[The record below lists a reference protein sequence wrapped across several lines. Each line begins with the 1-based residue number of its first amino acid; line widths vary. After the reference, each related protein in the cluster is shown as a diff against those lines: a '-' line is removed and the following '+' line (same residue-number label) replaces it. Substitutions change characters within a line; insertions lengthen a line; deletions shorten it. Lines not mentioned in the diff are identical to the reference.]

1 VDASEPNDRTILDTL
16 SPLGIATTRYE
27 DRIAAALGGGGHAQP
42 VFEPH
47 HCVNGAG
54 ILFLLPALLSQGLL
68 KASEVYSLPPTHYYG
83 LGQVMLTLGLMALAR
98 IKNPEQLKQCRPGEI
113 GRIIGLDRIPEVSCL
128 REKIKM
134 LSTQEQGQ
142 KLNRLLV
149 DDWYSPQTGDD
160 GSFLYID
167 GHVRIYYGAKANLPS
182 KFVSRQK
189 LCLSATTEYWVNDA
203 QGMPVMMVMGELTEK
218 LQHAIEHQIIPQL
231 QQTVLLPA
239 STAPPQLEE
248 APLEEA
254 SLPPACTLVFD
265 REAYDIPFIE
275 RLWKNYRIA
284 VITYRKNVKDKW
296 PEEDFTSTDV
306 VVLGQK
312 TTMQLCERNITLGS
326 TIFREVRKYSE
337 DGHQTSI
344 FTNNMLICTAMVAG
358 RMFGRWVQEN
368 FFRYLIMDYDFDK
381 MLEFG
386 VEAIDEEKEVVNPI
400 YRKLSQKLK
409 KEVEKRK
416 RLQAQQY
423 ALAEQSIDNSLEH
436 LPAITQKQVVL
447 FEKIEQHQQRE
458 DELKMQRSQAKPRIK
473 LKEMPD
479 QKRYNK
485 LKQESKMI
493 MNIIKMIAY
502 RAETGVANLLAAFMC
517 TAKADNEKRMLLK
530 QIIQCHADIEP
541 DMTNQTLTITL
552 HTLSAPRFNVAAS
565 KLAELLT
572 ETECIFPE
580 TNLKM
585 IFKTHADQTAK
596 GKEF

>member
-1 VDASEPNDRTILDTL
+1 M
-16 SPLGIATTRYE
+16 
-27 DRIAAALGGGGHAQP
+27 
-42 VFEPH
+42 
-47 HCVNGAG
+47 
-54 ILFLLPALLSQGLL
+54 
-68 KASEVYSLPPTHYYG
+68 KASEVYSLPTNHYYG

-98 IKNPEQLKQCRPGEI
+98 IKNPEQLKQCKPGEI

-128 REKIKM
+128 REKIKL
-134 LSTQEQGQ
+134 LSSQKQAQ
-142 KLNRLLV
+142 KLNRLLI
-149 DDWYSPQTGDD
+149 DDWYSPQGGED

-167 GHVRIYYGAKANLPS
+167 GHVRIYYGAKANLPL

-231 QQTVLLPA
+231 QQTVLLPSPPNA
-239 STAPPQLEE
+239 TALSPQAVEEEYPP
-248 APLEEA
+248 
-254 SLPPACTLVFD
+254 SPACTLVFD

-284 VITYRKNVKDKW
+284 IITYRKNVKDKW
-296 PEEDFTSTDV
+296 PEKDFTSTDV

-312 TTMQLCERNITLGS
+312 TNMQLCERKITLGS
-326 TIFREVRKYSE
+326 TVFREVRRCSE
-337 DGHQTSI
+337 DGHQASI
-344 FTNNMLICTAMVAG
+344 ITNNMLICTATVAA

-400 YRKLSQKLK
+400 YRKLNQKLK
-409 KEVEKRK
+409 KEAEKRK
-416 RLQAQQY
+416 RLQARQY
-423 ALAEQSIDNSLEH
+423 ALAEQSIENSLENI
-436 LPAITQKQVVL
+436 PAITQKQAIL
-447 FEKIEQHQQRE
+447 FEKIEMHLQRE
-458 DELKMQRSQAKPRIK
+458 QEIKTERSQVKPRIK

-479 QKRYNK
+479 QNRYNK
-485 LKQESKMI
+485 LKHESKMI
-493 MNIIKMIAY
+493 MNIVKMIAY
-502 RAETGVANLLAAFMC
+502 RAETAAANILATFLSS
-517 TAKADNEKRMLLK
+517 TKADNEKRMLVK
-530 QIIQCHADIEP
+530 QIIQCNADIEP
-541 DMTNQTLTITL
+541 DLKNQTLTITL
-552 HTLSAPRFNVAAS
+552 HTLSAPRFNEAVY

-572 ETECIFPE
+572 NTECIFPE